1 MVAFTLAKKL
11 FSNCC
16 TLRFV
21 ESYFA
26 VMDRFVMK
34 RSRNPHPGSN
44 SAFSKATNTPSTSL
58 SANASDG
65 PGYLNLLGPS
75 RPNLNY
81 SKETKIIA
89 AFVLDGF
96 KLILHQPMN
105 STQFQRLLKAFSLL
119 NQNCAAHRR
128 SWGAMDSAWTPQL
141 KYRQ

>member
-1 MVAFTLAKKL
+1 MGAFTVAKKL
-11 FSNCC
+11 FSNCFA
-16 TLRFV
+16 LRFA

-26 VMDRFVMK
+26 VMDRFLMK
-34 RSRNPHPGSN
+34 SSQKPHPGSN
-44 SAFSKATNTPSTSL
+44 SASSKATNTPSTSL

-65 PGYLNLLGPS
+65 PGYLNLLAPS

-81 SKETKIIA
+81 SGETKITA

-96 KLILHQPMN
+96 KLIPHQPMI

-128 SWGAMDSAWTPQL
+128 S
-141 KYRQ
+141 